1 MDEIANANY
10 AWRRASLA
18 GVRFQPCS
26 ELQTIDLE
34 RLSGIAEWLQGK
46 SIWQFAYYR
55 AELNSVQGLAM
66 SRRTVW
72 FLLVML
78 ALIPQMCAAQLKPY
92 RVLVVISDQWKDP
105 RSFLVSGSGE
115 FQTIVTM
122 FKSWGI
128 PFDILRLDQSLM
140 DPNHFTDFS
149 GHARYGAILWDVP
162 DENISDSDQAVVTD
176 AVEKLHISLIA
187 LGDRIRQSAIQKL
200 LGVRYKN
207 EHMNS
212 AHPIASGNWFLLRGL
227 PADLREQGP
236 EVISMRREQVDVTDA
251 KVLAETGGV
260 PQITEKEISG
270 DTRAIWIG
278 GDIDQMLLYQP
289 LRTALRRAVTEAIG
303 YSLNKSWTKTIIL
316 TMDDMGNAQNA
327 WLEHWHYPALTEEQI
342 RHSLIEPLQAH
353 HAVLSLN
360 IVPGFV
366 DDRQRRIV
374 PTWRQQFTD
383 SFGTGQDYVS
393 TKKGLD
399 EGVALG
405 VLEIESHGWTH
416 MQPDLS
422 SPPGPWWGSALMD
435 ERAEVGWYRE
445 FYDVRRGREITAA
458 EQKFHMQQSADWIQG
473 EFGQFPLEFS
483 TGGNGVSDS
492 PDNNTWRL
500 AAEAGY
506 GYYGGYLGKDLAVE
520 GRADSNADF
529 GGSDD
534 VPLLLPAPPDG
545 HDRGI
550 SHDPNGFAKVF
561 ERYPEHKFTGLDEY
575 VGYQHADIRLA
586 SGVAV
591 KNPTLTVSY
600 DPHYCRALIAKP
612 SNWTFQVA
620 DWLRPNLQSFAM
632 WVDGKNLGFI
642 KDETT
647 VIDFAAGSQ
656 THTLELRSTK

>member
-1 MDEIANANY
+1 
-10 AWRRASLA
+10 
-18 GVRFQPCS
+18 
-26 ELQTIDLE
+26 
-34 RLSGIAEWLQGK
+34 
-46 SIWQFAYYR
+46 
-55 AELNSVQGLAM
+55 M
-66 SRRTVW
+66 SRRTLSFL
-72 FLLVML
+72 FLLIVL
-78 ALIPQMCAAQLKPY
+78 VPQMSAAQLKPY

-105 RSFLVSGSGE
+105 RSFLVSGGGE

-128 PFDILRLDQSLM
+128 PFDILRLDQTQM
-140 DPNHFTDFS
+140 DLNHFCDFS
-149 GHARYGAILWDVP
+149 GHARYGAILWDVS
-162 DENISDSDQAVVTD
+162 DESISEVEQSTVAD
-176 AVEKLHISLIA
+176 AVQKLHISLIA
-187 LGDRIRQSAIQKL
+187 IGDRIGQTVIQQL
-200 LGVRYKN
+200 LGIRYKN

-212 AHPIASGNWFLLRGL
+212 AHPMVTAPSFVLRGL
-227 PADLREQGP
+227 PADLRQQGP
-236 EVISMRREQVDVTDA
+236 DTISMRRVQVKVTGA
-251 KVLAETGGV
+251 KILAEAGGA
-260 PQITEKEISG
+260 PQVTENEISE

-303 YSLNKSWTKTIIL
+303 YSLTKSWSKTIVL

-342 RHSLIEPLQAH
+342 RHSLVEPLHAH

-366 DDRQRRIV
+366 DDTQRRIV
-374 PTWRQQFTD
+374 PTWQQQFTD
-383 SFGTGQDYVS
+383 SFGTKQDYVS
-393 TKKGLD
+393 TKRGLD

-405 VLEIESHGWTH
+405 VFEIESHGWTH
-416 MQPDLS
+416 MQSDLT
-422 SPPGPWWGSALMD
+422 SPPGPWWGSPLTD

-458 EQKFHMQQSADWIQG
+458 EQKFHMQQSADWIQA
-473 EFGQFPLEFS
+473 EFGEFPLEFS
-483 TGGNGVSDS
+483 TGGNGVSRS

-529 GGSDD
+529 GGSED

-550 SHDPNGFAKVF
+550 AQDPEGFAKVF
-561 ERYPEHKFTGLDEY
+561 DRYPGYAFTGLDEY
-575 VGYQHADIRLA
+575 VGYQHADIHTA
-586 SGVAV
+586 SGAAF
-591 KNPTLTVSY
+591 KQPTLTVVY
-600 DPHYCRALIAKP
+600 DPHYCRALISKP
-612 SNWTFQVA
+612 STWNFQIA
-620 DWLRPNLQSFAM
+620 DWLRPSFEYSQI
-632 WVDGKNLGFI
+632 WVDGKNLGSV

-647 VIDFAAGSQ
+647 VIDFQAGGQ
-656 THTLELRSTK
+656 THTLEVRRHK

>member
-1 MDEIANANY
+1 MSS
-10 AWRRASLA
+10 R
-18 GVRFQPCS
+18 
-26 ELQTIDLE
+26 TIKLV
-34 RLSGIAEWLQGK
+34 LLL
-46 SIWQFAYYR
+46 FA
-55 AELNSVQGLAM
+55 M
-66 SRRTVW
+66 
-72 FLLVML
+72 
-78 ALIPQMCAAQLKPY
+78 IPHFATAQLKPY
-92 RVLVVISDQWKDP
+92 RVLIVISDQWKDP
-105 RSFLVSGSGE
+105 RSFLVSGGGE

-128 PFDILRLDQSLM
+128 PFDILRLDQTLM
-140 DPNHFTDFS
+140 DPNQFTDFS
-149 GHARYGAILWDVP
+149 GRPRYGAILWDVP
-162 DENISDSDQAVVTD
+162 DDNISETDQGIVAD
-176 AVEKLHISLIA
+176 AVQKLHISLIA
-187 LGDRIRQSAIQKL
+187 IGNRIRQPVIQQL
-200 LGVRYKN
+200 LGIRYKN
-207 EHMNS
+207 EYMNS
-212 AHPIASGNWFLLRGL
+212 AHPMVTAPSFVLRGL
-227 PADLREQGP
+227 PADLHHQGP
-236 EVISMRREQVDVTDA
+236 DAISTRRVQVDVTGA
-251 KVLAETGGV
+251 KILAEAGGV
-260 PQITEKEISG
+260 PQVTEKEIRD

-303 YSLNKSWTKTIIL
+303 YALTKSWTKTIVL

-327 WLEHWHYPALTEEQI
+327 WLEHWHYPALTQEQI

-366 DDRQRRIV
+366 DDAQQRIV
-374 PTWRQQFTD
+374 PTWQQQFTD
-383 SFGTGQDYVS
+383 NFGTKQDYVS

-416 MQPDLS
+416 MQPDLTS
-422 SPPGPWWGSALMD
+422 SPGPWWGSPLME
-435 ERAEVGWYRE
+435 ERAEIGWYRE

-458 EQKFHMQQSADWIQG
+458 EQKFRMQQSADWIQQ

-483 TGGNGVSDS
+483 TGGNGVSRS

-550 SHDPNGFAKVF
+550 SHDPEGFAKVF
-561 ERYPEHKFTGLDEY
+561 ERYPGYLFTGLDEY
-575 VGYQHADIRLA
+575 VGYQHADIRTP
-586 SGVAV
+586 SGQAFKV
-591 KNPTLTVSY
+591 PTLTVFY
-600 DPHYCRALIAKP
+600 DPHYCRALISKP
-612 SNWTFQVA
+612 SSWNFEIA
-620 DWLRPNLQSFAM
+620 DWLRPSLKSSQI
-632 WVDGKNLGFI
+632 WVDGKNSGPV

-647 VIDFAAGSQ
+647 AVEFQAGSQ
-656 THTLELRSTK
+656 THALELRRK